1 MNGDD
6 GDRIKEAIEKLKTS
20 SMEIGKSIY
29 SQSNNSSEGG
39 EQQQQEQSSE
49 GTENKDEKKEEQK

>member
-1 MNGDD
+1 VKDQINTDITALKEAMNGDD

-39 EQQQQEQSSE
+39 EQ
-49 GTENKDEKKEEQK
+49 

>member
-1 MNGDD
+1 MGGDD

-29 SQSNNSSEGG
+29 AQAN
-39 EQQQQEQSSE
+39 QE
-49 GTENKDEKKEEQK
+49 T